1 MQRKQLTDEL
11 VTSFTAKRKRYVV
24 YDSIVRAL
32 GVRVSPKGRKTFIV
46 VGRFNGNAHP
56 TRRRLGVVGKLTI
69 EQARERAL
77 KFDARPSDKLNDVAD
92 RFFKHI
98 QRQRRAEEV
107 ERCIRRDVLTQLGGK
122 QIGSIT
128 RDEVRSVVNAVK
140 ARGKHGAA
148 HHVLAYAKRLFN
160 YAVDHDLIEHSPCE
174 RLKPKTLIGDKAP
187 RQRVLTDE
195 ELRAV
200 WLAAERAGKFGKF
213 VQLII
218 ATGTRRSEAAFA
230 SADEFDTSAKLWTIP
245 AERFK
250 SNTTHLVPLSSLALD
265 LSAAVPFNV
274 TGFSKSKRRLDKFV
288 STELRKVNIK
298 AKLTPWTLHDLR
310 RTVRTRLS
318 AITTYE
324 VAELVIGHGKK
335 GLARIYDQHE
345 YLDEMRDA
353 LDKWAKRLSAIT
365 SDTKEKPVDNA
376 PYTDQRRKS

>member
-32 GVRVSPKGRKTFIV
+32 GVRVSPKGKKTFIV
-46 VGRFNGNAHP
+46 VGRFNGSTHP
-56 TRRRLGVVGKLTI
+56 SRRKLGDARRMTV

-107 ERCIRRDVLTQLGGK
+107 ERCIRRDVMTQLGGK

-128 RDEVRSVVNAVK
+128 RDEVRSVVNAAK
-140 ARGKHGAA
+140 ARGKLGAA
-148 HHVLAYAKRLFN
+148 HHVLAYSKRLFN
-160 YAVDHDLIEHSPCE
+160 YAVDNDLIEHSPCE
-174 RLKPKTLIGDKAP
+174 RLKPKTLIGEKAP
-187 RQRVLTDE
+187 RQRVLNDD

-200 WLAAERAGKFGKF
+200 WLAAERAGKFGKL
-213 VQLII
+213 VQLIL
-218 ATGTRRSEAAFA
+218 ATGTRRSEAAGA
-230 SADEFDTSAKLWTIP
+230 HSDEFHDKLWTIP
-245 AERFK
+245 PERFK
-250 SNTTHLVPLSSLALD
+250 TNQTHLVPLSQLALD
-265 LSAAVPFNV
+265 IATHVPFGV
-274 TGFSKSKRRLDKFV
+274 TGFSKSKARLDKFM

-335 GLARIYDQHE
+335 GLAKVYDQHQ
-345 YLDEMRDA
+345 YLDEMREA
-353 LDKWAKRLSAIT
+353 LDAWAKRLQRIVSP
-365 SDTKEKPVDNA
+365 DTKGISA
-376 PYTDQRRKS
+376 P